1 MWCLAR
7 MLPLMIGDLVE
18 EDDRWTNFL
27 RLLQIEEIVFA
38 PTLSVQLAA
47 YLGTLIDDYL
57 QSFKELY
64 KRNIIPKQH
73 FMVHY
78 PRHILR

>member
-18 EDDRWTNFL
+18 ENAKWSNFL
-27 RLLQIEEIVFA
+27 RLLQIEEILFA
-38 PTLSVQLAA
+38 PTLSVELAA
-47 YLGTLIDDYL
+47 YLSVVIDDYL